1 MSSVVR
7 NPLATPDVVGVTAG
21 ASAAAVG
28 VLLAGWPMP
37 LPLAALGGGLLVAV
51 LVGAL
56 SWRDGFT
63 GPRLVLV
70 GIGLGAAAS
79 ALTSFLLVRAEITEA
94 QRAVVWLTGSLNGR
108 GWEHVRPVGLAVLVL
123 GPLALVLGR
132 SLSGLRL
139 GDDVA
144 RGLGVRVTPARVG
157 LVAVAVALA
166 AVATSSAG
174 PIAFVAL
181 VAPQIA
187 LRLARTPGPPLAA
200 SAAAGAL
207 LVVAADLVAR
217 RGLSVTGLASAE
229 LPVGAVTALVGSPV
243 LLWLLRRSTR
253 GRTHD
258 PDPGRRAARSRCCL
272 DPAGRGPARRGPGAR
287 VRRPCRRRRRRP
299 RRAVGRGHRR
309 RRRERLRQVDGA
321 ARARPAARTEGRQR
335 AARRPGA
342 QPDADPRRR
351 PPARPAPAVTDRPRG
366 RHGRRPGGA
375 RPLPAPA
382 LVAAVVRRGRTR
394 RPGGDGRH
402 RRHRPADRL
411 VDELSGGQRQ
421 RVWLAMALAQE
432 TEVLLLDE
440 PTTYLDLAHQVEVLE
455 LVAELN
461 ALRGRTVVM
470 VLHDLNHA
478 ARYATRI
485 VAMKDGRIVAQGTPA
500 QVITE
505 PLVAEVFGLA
515 VVVVPCPVSGR
526 PLVVPRGRTG
536 CPQ

>member
-1 MSSVVR
+1 MTAPAVTVARLPGRSAVRVGAVSVVVRPRASTVTAVMLLLAVLAGCVSVSVGDYLVPLPEVVRALAGEGDRGSLFVVRELRLPRALVGLLVGAAFGLAGAIMSSVVR

-243 LLWLLRRSTR
+243 LLWLLRRSTG
-253 GRTHD
+253 GRT
-258 PDPGRRAARSRCCL
+258 
-272 DPAGRGPARRGPGAR
+272 
-287 VRRPCRRRRRRP
+287 
-299 RRAVGRGHRR
+299 
-309 RRRERLRQVDGA
+309 
-321 ARARPAARTEGRQR
+321 T
-335 AARRPGA
+335 
-342 QPDADPRRR
+342 
-351 PPARPAPAVTDRPRG
+351 
-366 RHGRRPGGA
+366 
-375 RPLPAPA
+375 
-382 LVAAVVRRGRTR
+382 
-394 RPGGDGRH
+394 
-402 RRHRPADRL
+402 
-411 VDELSGGQRQ
+411 
-421 RVWLAMALAQE
+421 
-432 TEVLLLDE
+432 
-440 PTTYLDLAHQVEVLE
+440 
-455 LVAELN
+455 
-461 ALRGRTVVM
+461 
-470 VLHDLNHA
+470 
-478 ARYATRI
+478 
-485 VAMKDGRIVAQGTPA
+485 
-500 QVITE
+500 
-505 PLVAEVFGLA
+505 
-515 VVVVPCPVSGR
+515 
-526 PLVVPRGRTG
+526 
-536 CPQ
+536 